1 MSLRYKCAVILLAVA
16 AWTAP
21 LQAQSRTAFEGTVF
35 GGAGLFLNDFAEEE
49 GVAIGMDNSFALGM
63 HAGVRFAE
71 RFGVEGTF
79 ALLPSQTTVSAGG
92 LSAGIDTNVLLYGG
106 SFLMNFPLRASNLE
120 PFLAVGAGAKRYDA
134 DDFDGEEMEAE
145 TDFMWNFGGGARIF
159 LSENVAVRLEA
170 RNYMS
175 SFDPEEPGLDT
186 KLQNDVLLTAG
197 LSFVLPR
204 RSSR

>member
-1 MSLRYKCAVILLAVA
+1 MTLRYRCAVLLLAVA

-21 LQAQSRTAFEGTVF
+21 LQAQERAAFEGTVF

-49 GVAIGMDNSFALGM
+49 GVAIGMDNSLALGA
-63 HAGVRFAE
+63 HAGVRFAD

-79 ALLPSQTTVSAGG
+79 AFLPAEASLSSGDV
-92 LSAGIDTNVLLYGG
+92 SAGIDTNVLLYGA
-106 SFLMNFPLRASNLE
+106 SFLVNFPVRESNLE

-134 DDFDGEEMEAE
+134 DDVEGEETEAE
-145 TDFMWNFGGGARIF
+145 TDLMWNFGGGARIF
-159 LSENVAVRLEA
+159 LSENVAIRLEA

-186 KLQNDVLLTAG
+186 QLQNDVLLTAG

-204 RSSR
+204 R